1 MAAITEI
8 ITVKLPPELVA
19 QVRRLAGERGVTTT
33 AAVGEALRAWVAE
46 KGGKA

>member
-8 ITVKLPPELVA
+8 ITVKLDPALVA
-19 QVRRLAGERGVTTT
+19 QVRRLAGERGVSTT
-33 AAVGEALRAWVAE
+33 AAVREALRAWVAE